1 MWPRGQVLNSR
12 IRETN
17 LLLITIF
24 VSSRKWFLFFEAK
37 NRGLNRLPLKSDI
50 NSDIIFRMDRI
61 SEILSKARQNPTS
74 ISFDDLDRLCRAF
87 FGNPRQEGTS
97 HRIFKTPW
105 PGDPRVNIQ
114 RGNNGMAKPYQVR
127 QVLKAIGRLAKV
139 KESDENG

>member
-1 MWPRGQVLNSR
+1 MNSR
-12 IRETN
+12 ILETT

-24 VSSRKWFLFFEAK
+24 VSLRKWLFLFDA
-37 NRGLNRLPLKSDI
+37 RIPGLNRLPLKSDI
-50 NSDIIFRMDRI
+50 NSDSIFRVDRI